1 MATVSETRPARTL
14 QLEARFVLRNVGWS
28 GYEALLQMI
37 GDRHTRVT
45 YDRGDVE
52 LMSPSRDHDL
62 FAELIGDIIKTVTEE
77 LNIPCQ
83 SLRSTTWRRPVK
95 ERGLEADNCF
105 YLKSLP
111 RIRGK
116 RGDLDLSVDPPP
128 DLAIEIEISRSA
140 LDRMGVYASL
150 GVPEVWRFD
159 GETLTIERLQ
169 DDGSYAVVERGI
181 ELSAISAEEIVLW
194 VQNGEE
200 TGDHTEWR
208 RNLREWVRAEV
219 LPRRRGNR
227 ED

>member
-1 MATVSETRPARTL
+1 MATVSASTTKTTPEP
-14 QLEARFVLRNVGWS
+14 EERFVLRNVGWS

-45 YDRGDVE
+45 YDRGDAE

-62 FAELIGDIIKTVTEE
+62 FAELIGDIIKEVCRG
-77 LNIPCQ
+77 LRLPSQ
-83 SLRSTTWRRPVK
+83 SLRSTTWRARAK

-116 RGDLDLSVDPPP
+116 RGDLDLTVDPPP

-169 DDGSYAVVERGI
+169 DNGSYATAERSVE
-181 ELSAISAEEIVLW
+181 LPAISPEEVVHWAQRGEEID
-194 VQNGEE
+194 
-200 TGDHTEWR
+200 DHTEWGCD
-208 RNLREWVRAEV
+208 LREWVRAEV
-219 LPRRRGNR
+219 LPRWRGNR